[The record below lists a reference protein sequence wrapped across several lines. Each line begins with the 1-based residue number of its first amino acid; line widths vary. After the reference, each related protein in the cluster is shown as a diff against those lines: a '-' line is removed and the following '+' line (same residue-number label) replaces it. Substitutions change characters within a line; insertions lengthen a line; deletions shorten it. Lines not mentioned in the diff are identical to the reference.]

1 MMPLGKLHE
10 QTEPSAYADHAG
22 RPWPANPAADRTGP
36 LAGLRVA
43 DFSRILAGP
52 FATMQLADL
61 GADVIKV
68 ESPVHGDETRR
79 WGPPFGDD
87 GSASYFHAVNH
98 SKRSIAL
105 DLRDAEDSRI
115 ARELASC
122 ADVVVDNFL
131 PGRMREFGLDRASLA
146 IENPRVITATIS
158 GFGTGNVYSD
168 RPGFDF
174 LAQAMG
180 GLMSIT
186 GQPDG
191 EPTRVGVAVTDIL
204 AGSLLCSGVL
214 AALVGTRAGQP
225 GRHVEVSLLDAQIS
239 MLANVASGWLIGET
253 APRRFGNAHPS
264 IAPYE
269 TFPTSDA
276 VIAVAVGT
284 DRQFRRLC
292 AAIGRAGLAQDER
305 FTTNALRIRNRD
317 PLTESLADTFAT
329 ASCDHWVDALTDAD
343 VPVARVN
350 TVRQALEDPVV
361 RERMIAHVD
370 GVAQIRTPI
379 RLDGEALPV
388 SSRPPRHGEHTD
400 DVRERLSLP
409 TRGR

>member
-1 MMPLGKLHE
+1 MMHIGRLHE
-10 QTEPSAYADHAG
+10 QTEPAAYDDHG
-22 RPWPANPAADRTGP
+22 RRSWPANPAADATGP

-68 ESPVHGDETRR
+68 EAPVHGDETRR

-105 DLRDAEDSRI
+105 DLRDPEDSRI

-131 PGRMREFGLDRASLA
+131 PGRMREFGLDRASLVD
-146 IENPRVITATIS
+146 ENPRVITATIS
-158 GFGTGNVYSD
+158 GFGTGNAYSD

-214 AALVGTRAGQP
+214 AALAGTRAGQP

-239 MLANVASGWLIGET
+239 MLANIASGWLIGET
-253 APRRFGNAHPS
+253 SPRRFGNAHPS

-269 TFPTSDA
+269 TFPASDA
-276 VIAVAVGT
+276 LIAVAVGT

-292 AAIGRAGLAQDER
+292 AAIGRVDLAQDER
-305 FTTNALRIRNRD
+305 FTTNALRIRNRG
-317 PLTESLADTFAT
+317 PLTESLSRTFAT
-329 ASCDHWVDALTDAD
+329 ASCDQWVDALTGAG
-343 VPVARVN
+343 VPVAPVN

-361 RERMIAHVD
+361 RERMITHVD
-370 GVAQIRTPI
+370 GIAQVRTPI

-388 SSRPPRHGEHTD
+388 SSRPPLHGEHSD
-400 DVRERLSLP
+400 DVREHLSLTTP
-409 TRGR
+409 RR